1 MAFRIDMLK
10 KFTLKMKIKWDSV
23 NQVGQLTESVMEGPY
38 GALYIVN
45 THISWKKKE
54 IELMNLSTNKQTYTK
69 NQPVY

>member
-1 MAFRIDMLK
+1 
-10 KFTLKMKIKWDSV
+10 MKIKWDSV

-54 IELMNLSTNKQTYTK
+54 IELMNL
-69 NQPVY
+69 